1 MTALINNTKQQS
13 AIGRQSKNWQNLDG
27 IISLDACMLMLDSG
41 RNGLMQHTAYSGQD
55 TSHIFFNS
63 SNMEQGSD
71 GIYSGTSYVLEADID
86 AINQV
91 EAARVNPVDSADVR
105 ALADSGDAFIGSE
118 DTLIKKTRQRVLGML
133 LRAVVLQVVIIAIWL
148 LV

>member
-1 MTALINNTKQQS
+1 
-13 AIGRQSKNWQNLDG
+13 
-27 IISLDACMLMLDSG
+27 
-41 RNGLMQHTAYSGQD
+41 
-55 TSHIFFNS
+55 
-63 SNMEQGSD
+63 MEQGSD
-71 GIYSGTSYVLEADID
+71 GTYSGASYVLEADID

-91 EAARVNPVDSADVR
+91 EAARVNLVDSADVR